1 MNKNLIIAI
10 DGTAASGKGS
20 LARSLAKH
28 FKCAYLD
35 TGKLYRWVGYIVI
48 KEKMAIQNVK
58 LIEKKLKDY
67 DFSKVNFENPK
78 LKTENVGKVASII
91 ASYIEIRS
99 ILLNYQRE
107 FASINHIRKNGVIL
121 DGRDIGTIV
130 LPNADIKFF
139 INASVAVRG
148 ERRWKELIS
157 LGQSTI
163 KSHVLEEIGSRDE
176 RDSQRKNSP
185 LTPAPDAILLDT
197 TNYSVNEVFLLAKK
211 YVENYLN

>member
-1 MNKNLIIAI
+1 MNKNLIIAV

-20 LARSLAKH
+20 LARNLAKH

-35 TGKLYRWVGYIVI
+35 TGKLYRLVGYIVI
-48 KEKMAIQNVK
+48 KEKISTQNIK

-107 FASINHIRKNGVIL
+107 FASMNHKRKNGVIL

-157 LGQSTI
+157 LGQSII
-163 KSHVLEEIGSRDE
+163 KRNVLEEIRSRDA

-185 LTPAPDAILLDT
+185 LIPASDAILLDT
-197 TNYSVNEVFLLAKK
+197 TNLNVNEVFLLAKK